1 MNDWKEE
8 FNAFSTE
15 LSRREEGISSVL
27 NKTIR
32 EVNSWR
38 EFLAEYLDSDGFRR
52 YPEVGRVREMWEAMR
67 NWEQE
72 LTQQGDY
79 FNGEPLVSLQDQ
91 LKRVEKLV
99 QTWTQVSL
107 RLFQFH
113 PGRLLEDHTQMETT
127 NQHFFSYQVSAEA
140 RAGGENGVAD
150 GLIRLSTSLESW
162 SGKLNVMIGN
172 LEKHIPDQNW
182 VKFQTQICD
191 WSRELDELLKR
202 VGTGVGTRGHG
213 DDTAVLHMAGVVKS
227 VDQ

>member
-8 FNAFSTE
+8 FSEFATE
-15 LSRREEGISSVL
+15 LSGREESISSVL
-27 NKTIR
+27 NKTIH

-52 YPEVGRVREMWEAMR
+52 YPEVARVREMWEAVR
-67 NWEQE
+67 NWEQV

-91 LKRVEKLV
+91 LKRVEKRV

-113 PGRLLEDHTQMETT
+113 PGRLLEEHTQMEET
-127 NQHFFSYQVSAEA
+127 NQHFFSYQASAEV
-140 RAGGENGVAD
+140 RVGGENGIAD
-150 GLIRLSTSLESW
+150 GLIRLSSSLESW
-162 SGKLNVMIGN
+162 GGKLNVMIGN

-182 VKFQTQICD
+182 VKFQTQLCD
-191 WSRELDELLKR
+191 WSKELDDLLKR
-202 VGTGVGTRGHG
+202 VGTGVGARGHE
-213 DDTAVLHMAGVVKS
+213 DDTAVLHMPGVVKS
-227 VDQ
+227 VDK